1 MDTTRRRIRLF
12 RYSQSEKSCATDTM
26 PDYQSNEDESDLAMH
41 TANYMS
47 QYPKYPKW
55 IPKERITIVSSN
67 IQSQM
72 LNLVLFSLL

>member
-1 MDTTRRRIRLF
+1 
-12 RYSQSEKSCATDTM
+12 M